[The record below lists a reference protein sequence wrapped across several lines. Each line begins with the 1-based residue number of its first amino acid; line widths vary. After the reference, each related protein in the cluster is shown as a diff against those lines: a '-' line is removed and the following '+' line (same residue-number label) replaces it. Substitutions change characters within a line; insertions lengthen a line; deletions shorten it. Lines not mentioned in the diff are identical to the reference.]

1 MHADVRTMCSIFSSG
16 VASTG
21 ICTRVLNTGTTTSLK
36 RRTNLEG
43 GIGEVCVEAD
53 GVNADAKERDGAHA
67 DADEREGRERGA
79 ALNLWV

>member
-1 MHADVRTMCSIFSSG
+1 MRSMHADVRTMCSIFSSG

-21 ICTRVLNTGTTTSLK
+21 ICTRVLSTGMATNLK

-53 GVNADAKERDGAHA
+53 GVDPDAE
-67 DADEREGRERGA
+67 E
-79 ALNLWV
+79 

>member
-21 ICTRVLNTGTTTSLK
+21 IYTKVLSPGVTANLK

-43 GIGEVCVEAD
+43 GIGEVRVEAD
-53 GVNADAKERDGAHA
+53 GVDADAEERDGAHA
-67 DADEREGRERGA
+67 NADERERRERGA
-79 ALNLWV
+79 ALNL